1 MPQPAV
7 ARSTQPRV
15 PASPVKRPQILPE
28 RKAKPELLTLSLGD
42 FIDRIPAEL
51 LEDRE
56 HDRSL
61 PLTFEIGALSE
72 RIWRGQAEIAITEI
86 FQRAPEVFRANV
98 MKKVDATIR
107 FPWRKVMGLI
117 AQARESGTAI
127 GLTSTGVEMLSLKLQ
142 ARNLLRAT
150 VQAATPSLRGPV
162 QANNATKDAEPAAP
176 TAPPATLP
184 VILPEPPAPPVVTV
198 QPAAEIAP
206 ATTPLQPL
214 AQPSDEHAQQLAAMA
229 SERDRAVGELDPL
242 RKELTRQ
249 LEQTAQ
255 QCREAAEVSD
265 KFSLLQQEQCKS
277 GEVIEVLK
285 AERDAAVVRAA
296 QFGIE
301 HDAAISRLVDITA
314 ERDDAVRQ
322 FATMTANSDAAVL
335 LGEMAAERDTALALA
350 VQHAADAE
358 AALALATEL
367 TAERDVAVALAA
379 TEPHEPQAVPT
390 NSPEQAAWE
399 SRAVA
404 CFEADIAA
412 YRSRIQTLLDERE
425 AARQQ
430 PAQPVVVSAESAFI
444 PQVVPCPVVADAY
457 STLFQP
463 RFQMSRAAVA
473 LVLGFLALGIA
484 ILSRV
489 TVSTSAPETSAT
501 PSHFAVADYSFPT
514 LAALPLAECGI
525 TLESPATAPSMT
537 LAASPR

>member
-1 MPQPAV
+1 MPAAPG
-7 ARSTQPRV
+7 
-15 PASPVKRPQILPE
+15 KRPQILPE

-56 HDRSL
+56 HDRSI
-61 PLTFEIGALSE
+61 PLTFDLGALSE
-72 RIWRGQAEIAITEI
+72 RIWRGETEIAITEI

-98 MKKVDATIR
+98 MKTVDATIR

-150 VQAATPSLRGPV
+150 VQAATPSLREPARV
-162 QANNATKDAEPAAP
+162 DTATQNAEPAAP
-176 TAPPATLP
+176 PAPPAALP
-184 VILPEPPAPPVVTV
+184 VILPEPPAPPAVNV
-198 QPAAEIAP
+198 QPAAELATVTAP
-206 ATTPLQPL
+206 PESL
-214 AQPSDEHAQQLAAMA
+214 AQPDAEHEQQLAALA
-229 SERDRAVGELDPL
+229 SERDAAVSELDPL
-242 RKELTRQ
+242 RTELTRQ
-249 LEQTAQ
+249 LEQMALQ
-255 QCREAAEVSD
+255 RREAAEVSD
-265 KFSLLQQEQCKS
+265 KLSQLQQEQRES
-277 GEVIEVLK
+277 GEVIEALK
-285 AERDAAVVRAA
+285 AERDAAVDRAA

-301 HDAAISRLVDITA
+301 HEAAISRLGDITA

-367 TAERDVAVALAA
+367 TAERDVAVAVAA
-379 TEPHEPQAVPT
+379 AEPHKPEAAPSE
-390 NSPEQAAWE
+390 SPEQAAWE

-412 YRSRIQTLLDERE
+412 YRKRIQTLLEERE
-425 AARQQ
+425 AVSKQ
-430 PAQPVVVSAESAFI
+430 PAQPVIESAESAFI
-444 PQVVPCPVVADAY
+444 PQVVPRPLVADAY

-489 TVSTSAPETSAT
+489 TVSTSAPEASAT

-514 LAALPLAECGI
+514 LAELPLAECGI
-525 TLESPATAPSMT
+525 TLESPGFAPSMT
-537 LAASPR
+537 LVGGSTLASSPR